1 MRLNLERIDLASIGV
16 VAAMAATSA
25 YTALNG
31 PEGPV
36 PVHMDITG
44 AVDRWGTSGEMAA
57 GMAFITALTAGIA
70 LYCAVLK
77 RDRRTADQAARS
89 PRGFMAGRIL
99 GLIAPAGAL
108 ALMAAVT
115 FGGLEPGE
123 SQAPMARLMMGGLS
137 LTLLVIGAI
146 LGKTAPNAFVG
157 LRTYWSLTSRLS
169 WDKSNRLAGR
179 LFFWIGLVG
188 LAATPFLAPEVGMP
202 LLIGAVILAA
212 AVSIFESWRVWR
224 IDPNRA

>member
-16 VAAMAATSA
+16 VAAMAATA
-25 YTALNG
+25 AFTAVNG
-31 PEGPV
+31 PEGLV
-36 PVHMDITG
+36 PAHMDISG
-44 AVDRWGTSGEMAA
+44 NVDRWGTRAEMA
-57 GMAFITALTAGIA
+57 GVMAFITLVTAGVA
-70 LYCAVLK
+70 LYCAIVK
-77 RDRRTADQAARS
+77 RDLRTAEQAARS

-99 GLIAPAGAL
+99 GLIVPAAAL
-108 ALMAAVT
+108 ALIAAMT
-115 FGGLEPGE
+115 FGGFEPGE
-123 SQAPMARLMMGGLS
+123 PQAPMARLMMGGLS
-137 LTLLVIGAI
+137 LTLVITGSL

-188 LAATPFLAPEVGMP
+188 LAATPFLAPDSGMP
-202 LLIGAVILAA
+202 LLIAAVILAA

-224 IDPNRA
+224 LDTNRA

>member
-16 VAAMAATSA
+16 VAAMGATTV
-25 YTALNG
+25 YTALKDPSG
-31 PEGPV
+31 LV
-36 PVHMDITG
+36 PVHMDFTG
-44 AVDRWGTSGEMAA
+44 TLDRWGTRTEVATAMAVVTAVAA
-57 GMAFITALTAGIA
+57 GVA
-70 LYCAVLK
+70 LYCAYVK
-77 RDRRTADQAARS
+77 RDPRTAAHAERS

-99 GLIAPAGAL
+99 GLVAPAGAL
-108 ALMAAVT
+108 ALIAVMT
-115 FGGLEPGE
+115 FGGIEPGE

-137 LTLLVIGAI
+137 LTFLVIGAL

-179 LFFWIGLVG
+179 LFFWIGLLG
-188 LAATPFLAPEVGMP
+188 LLATPFLEPAIGMP

-224 IDPNRA
+224 LDPDRA